1 MIYFNAVDPAKVTFS
16 ADDKELKKK
25 FETNDK
31 TQLIQ
36 LLRVAEY
43 SATTFTG
50 KNDVT
55 FTVAYSTRKYI
66 QVESIINIGRTLF
79 ICMVLSIAA
88 ITFTKDAQV
97 MVLDPLERMI
107 EKVKMIAKNPLS
119 AASDEINEAG
129 IMSFMNKSEQGG
141 KNEKDLKEENKYET
155 AILEKAI
162 VKIGHLLALGFG
174 QAGAGIIGQNMKNN
188 GELDP
193 MMPGVKTYCI
203 FGFCILDDFVATT
216 EVL

>member
-1 MIYFNAVDPAKVTFS
+1 VGIYNSSNDKDVYAAAYTHFFDTTNNEEKIFYPMIYFNAVDPAKVTFS

-66 QVESIINIGRTLF
+66 
-79 ICMVLSIAA
+79 
-88 ITFTKDAQV
+88 
-97 MVLDPLERMI
+97 
-107 EKVKMIAKNPLS
+107 
-119 AASDEINEAG
+119 
-129 IMSFMNKSEQGG
+129 
-141 KNEKDLKEENKYET
+141 
-155 AILEKAI
+155 
-162 VKIGHLLALGFG
+162 
-174 QAGAGIIGQNMKNN
+174 
-188 GELDP
+188 
-193 MMPGVKTYCI
+193 
-203 FGFCILDDFVATT
+203 
-216 EVL
+216 